1 MKKKFGQNL
10 EFQNIIHIFALP
22 TRNQH
27 TDNME
32 HIQHYLRQGET
43 KEGEIKMRLRKIT
56 SKEAQVTLKKN
67 NQSDIY

>member
-1 MKKKFGQNL
+1 MKKKFGQDL
-10 EFQNIIHIFALP
+10 ESSNIIHIFAVP

-32 HIQHYLRQGET
+32 HIQHYLRQGEI

-56 SKEAQVTLKKN
+56 SKEAFERVKKQN
-67 NQSDIY
+67 LSDIY

>member
-1 MKKKFGQNL
+1 M
-10 EFQNIIHIFALP
+10 ESSNIIHIFAVP

-32 HIQHYLRQGET
+32 QHIQHYLRQGEI

-56 SKEAQVTLKKN
+56 SKEAFERVKKQN
-67 NQSDIY
+67 LSDIY